1 MVRRCPMLKLRT
13 TREWYRWCIELGE
26 VTELRD
32 NVINH
37 PHSLGEAWEKGL
49 VDHYQDRIDDLR
61 ANEPTKK
68 RLM

>member
-1 MVRRCPMLKLRT
+1 
-13 TREWYRWCIELGE
+13 LGE